1 MKTKNLPTGVFDS
14 LRKKAEKMLGQQG
27 SQFHLPAEEEMDIM
41 HLAHELEVQFV
52 ELELQN
58 EELRQTAKELEASRD
73 AFADLYQSAP
83 VGFVTLNRNGVI
95 QQINTAAALMLCDP
109 EEFLSGKLFL
119 LLIHPDDREIF
130 HTHLTKTTLGTSDAP
145 IDVRLLGSLNRTVHA
160 QVHIAWK
167 SDTPNGDFYWRLA
180 LVDVTARKQYEDA
193 LENARRQLE
202 ARVRERTAE
211 LELRARQL
219 ARLTSELT
227 LAEQRERRRLAE
239 MLHDH
244 LQQMLAGARLNL
256 DILGTRLG
264 LQQQQEFK
272 DVYTMIADAI
282 GTSRSLASALSPP
295 VLYLQGLS
303 SALKWLARWMRQTH
317 KLQVTVAADPSADP
331 AREDLKVL
339 LFQSVRELLF
349 NVVKHSGADSA
360 RVEMTR
366 HGDRTRIVVSDP
378 GSGFD
383 IHAFWQ
389 KKPALEGGF
398 GLFSIRE
405 RLALLG
411 GVFDLASGPA
421 NGTTAT
427 LSLPLQP
434 LSADTPEAL
443 EDEPAV
449 SRRPADPNTAE
460 DAIRPVGDKIRILLV
475 DDHAMMRKGLSMLL
489 AGQGDIEVA
498 GEAEDGRQAVEL
510 ARRIRPDVIL
520 MDINMP
526 VMNGLEA
533 THRISAEL
541 PGTRII
547 ALSMHEAADQAAAM
561 KEAGAV
567 AYLNKSGSPG
577 VLLEA
582 IRSGRHAEV

>member
-1 MKTKNLPTGVFDS
+1 MKVKIQSSNVFDT
-14 LRKKAEKMLGQQG
+14 LRKKAEKMIGQQE
-27 SQFHLPAEEEMDIM
+27 SQFHLPVEEKMDIM
-41 HLAHELEVQFV
+41 RLAHELEVQFV

-58 EELRQTAKELEASRD
+58 EELRRTAKELEASRD
-73 AFADLYQSAP
+73 AFAELYQSAP

-95 QQINTAAALMLCDP
+95 QQVNTAAALMLCDP

-119 LLIHPDDREIF
+119 LLIHPEDRENF
-130 HTHLTKTTLGTSDAP
+130 HARLVKTTLDTSDAP
-145 IDVRLLGSLNRTVHA
+145 IDVRLLGSLNRTIHA
-160 QVHIAWK
+160 QVHITGK
-167 SDTPNGDFYWRLA
+167 RDPLDGDFYWRLA
-180 LVDVTARKQYEDA
+180 LVDMTARKQYEDA
-193 LENARRQLE
+193 LEKARSELE

-211 LELRARQL
+211 LEQRTRQL

-227 LAEQRERRRLAE
+227 LTEQRERRRLAE

-244 LQQMLAGARLNL
+244 LQQILAGARLNL
-256 DILGTRLG
+256 DILGTKLG
-264 LQQQQEFK
+264 LQEQQGFK
-272 DVYTMIADAI
+272 DAYTMISDAI
-282 GTSRSLASALSPP
+282 GASRSLASALSPP

-303 SALKWLARWMRQTH
+303 SALQWLARWMEQTH
-317 KLQVTVAADPSADP
+317 KLKVTVEADPSADP

-349 NVVKHSGADSA
+349 NVVKHSGSDSA

-366 HGDRTRIVVSDP
+366 HGDRTRIAVSDP

-383 IHAFWQ
+383 IQAFWQ
-389 KKPALEGGF
+389 KRPAIDSGF
-398 GLFSIRE
+398 GLFNIRE

-411 GVFDLASGPA
+411 GVFDLEGDRGS
-421 NGTTAT
+421 GTTAT

-434 LSADTPEAL
+434 LAVYTPEAL
-443 EDEPAV
+443 ADEPAAG
-449 SRRPADPNTAE
+449 RLPANSSTGE

-541 PGTRII
+541 PSTRII

-561 KEAGAV
+561 KEAGAK

-582 IRSGRHAEV
+582 IRSGRHAEG